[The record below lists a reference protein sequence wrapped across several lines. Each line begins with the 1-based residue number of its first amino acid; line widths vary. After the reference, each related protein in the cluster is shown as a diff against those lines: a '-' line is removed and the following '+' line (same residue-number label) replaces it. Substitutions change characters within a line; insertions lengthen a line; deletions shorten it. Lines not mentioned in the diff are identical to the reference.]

1 MPDSQFNGVVATWEW
16 DVATRQL
23 TWSPE
28 LEAFYGLEPGTVRA
42 YQEFRARIHPDD
54 LDRME
59 ARHEAAIRNHQPFD
73 IEFRIVLPSGEVRW
87 LLMVGRGV
95 WDDGGHLL
103 RVFGSNIVITERKRL
118 EDLHRRSE
126 QRLQFLVTLNDALR
140 PMSDPSEVQETAARM
155 LGEHLRV
162 TRAGYAEVDGREYII
177 RREYK
182 SGVAPLVGQGP
193 IGTFGAALREAYL
206 RGETVVV
213 TDVQTDPRFTEVE
226 RIRMQNRQIAAF
238 IGVTLLKGGRVVAAF
253 GVNHAMARI
262 WSPME
267 VELVRDVAERT
278 WDAVERTRAEAA
290 LREREHR
297 LRLALDAS
305 GGGSWTWEASS
316 NHIDWDEGFRM
327 RYGFG
332 PEEPPSFEAWV
343 SRIHEEDRPRLL
355 SFLNK
360 VQQTTTLDAWDNT
373 FRIVRPDGT
382 VAWMQSRG
390 RADRDANGQLSR
402 LTGLDL
408 DITHHRRAEEAVQAR
423 RDEER
428 DRELRLLLETAAQ
441 GIVSVDARGRIVTAN
456 RAFEAMFGWE
466 PGELIGQPIEQL
478 LPWSLVD
485 VHAQH
490 RIDDVAA
497 PDPRRIGRN
506 QDLVGRRKDGST
518 FPIETSL
525 NHIPGLDG
533 GHAFAFV
540 TDITE
545 RRRAAAALEERTV
558 ELERRTAQLSH
569 LASDL
574 TLAEQ
579 HAREQ
584 LAKTLH
590 DGLQQLLLIAALNLD
605 QQMKHDAETRTA
617 PAEHLVQAKSHVEEA
632 IAAARS
638 LSFELYP
645 PALQSSGLPAALSW
659 LADWTRTKYGIEVQV
674 SASPLAN
681 SARKDV
687 RTLLFE
693 SVREL
698 LLNAVKHAHADRVSV
713 DLAVDADGML
723 CITVTDQGIGFEPA
737 EVSEPAKGG
746 HAGWGLFSIRE
757 RLTLLGGRFDIE
769 SNPGQGSRFRLIAP
783 IGTPDTAV
791 APDLQSHAAIGPA
804 SSSAASLAAA
814 HALKI
819 LIVDDHA
826 AVRRVFR
833 DVLQERLE
841 LCVVGEASNG
851 LEAIAQAHALR
862 PHVILMDISMPRMD
876 GVDATRRIHG
886 ELPAIQIL
894 GLSMQVRTETHHPIE
909 SAGASGFFVKGA
921 DTQRLIDHLL
931 GVHAAMVAG
940 LAS

>member
-1 MPDSQFNGVVATWEW
+1 MPDSRFSGVVATWEW
-16 DVATRQL
+16 DARTRKL

-28 LEAFYGLEPGTVRA
+28 LEAFFGLQPGTVHA
-42 YQEFRARIHPDD
+42 YQEFRARVHPDD

-59 ARHEAAIRNHQPFD
+59 ARHESAIRDHQPFD
-73 IEFRIVLPSGEVRW
+73 IEFRIVLPSGEIRW
-87 LLMVGRGV
+87 LLTVGRGV
-95 WDDGGHLL
+95 WDEAGRLL
-103 RVFGSNIVITERKRL
+103 RVVGSNIVITERKRL
-118 EDLHRRSE
+118 EEVHRRSE
-126 QRLQFLVTLNDALR
+126 QRLKFLVMLNDALR
-140 PMSDPSEVQETAARM
+140 PLSDPSDVQEAAARL

-162 TRAGYAEVDGREYII
+162 TRAGYAEVDGGDYII
-177 RREYK
+177 RREYN
-182 SGVAPLVGQGP
+182 SGVAPLVGKGP
-193 IGTFGAALREAYL
+193 LGTFGAALREAYM

-213 TDVQTDPRFTEVE
+213 TDVQTDPRFTEAE
-226 RIRMQNRQIAAF
+226 RVRMQSRQIAAF

-253 GVNHAMARI
+253 GVNHATARI

-290 LREREHR
+290 LRHRELR

-305 GGGSWTWEASS
+305 GGGSWTWEAST
-316 NHIDWDEGFRM
+316 NRIDWDDGFRLQ
-327 RYGFG
+327 YGFSA
-332 PEEPPSFEAWV
+332 EEPPTFEAWL
-343 SRIHEEDRPRLL
+343 SRVHEEDRPRLL
-355 SFLNK
+355 STLDK
-360 VQQTTTLDAWDNT
+360 VQQTTTQDDWDNT

-382 VAWMQSRG
+382 IAWMQSRG
-390 RADRDANGQLSR
+390 RADRDVNGQLTR

-408 DITHHRRAEEAVQAR
+408 DVTQHRRAEEAVQAR

-428 DRELRLLLETAAQ
+428 DREVRLLLETAAQ
-441 GIVSVDARGRIVTAN
+441 GIVSLDSSGRIVTAN
-456 RAFEAMFGWE
+456 RALEAMFGWA
-466 PGELIGQPIEQL
+466 PGELIGQSIEQL
-478 LPWSLVD
+478 LPWSLGD
-485 VHAQH
+485 VH
-490 RIDDVAA
+490 
-497 PDPRRIGRN
+497 DPRRIDYFAAPYPHLVGNR
-506 QDLVGRRKDGST
+506 DLVGRRKDGST
-518 FPIETSL
+518 IPIEVSF
-525 NHIPGLDG
+525 NHVPGPDG
-533 GHAFAFV
+533 GHAYAFV

-545 RRRAAAALEERTV
+545 RRRAAAALQERTG
-558 ELERRTAQLSH
+558 ELERRTAQLSQ

-605 QQMKHDAETRTA
+605 QQMKHDAETGGS
-617 PAEHLVQAKSHVEEA
+617 PAEHLVQAKSHIEEA
-632 IAAARS
+632 ITAARS
-638 LSFELYP
+638 LSFELFP
-645 PALQSSGLPAALSW
+645 PALQSSGLPAALTW
-659 LADWTRTKYGIEVQV
+659 LADWTRNKYGIEVQV
-674 SASPLAN
+674 SAAPLAN

-713 DLAVDADGML
+713 DLAVDEDGML

-737 EVSEPAKGG
+737 EVGEPAKGG
-746 HAGWGLFSIRE
+746 PAGWGLFSIRE

-769 SNPGQGSRFRLIAP
+769 SSPGQGARFRLIAP
-783 IGTPDTAV
+783 LGAQDTTSSAQD
-791 APDLQSHAAIGPA
+791 PQSHAAIGPV
-804 SSSAASLAAA
+804 SSAASIATA

-833 DVLQERLE
+833 DLLQQRLE

-851 LEAIAQAHALR
+851 LEAIAQARVLR
-862 PHVILMDISMPRMD
+862 PDVILMDISMPKMD
-876 GVDATRRIHG
+876 GVEATRRISA

-894 GLSMQVRTETHHPIE
+894 GLSMQVRTETRHPIE
-909 SAGASGFFVKGA
+909 HAGASGFFIKGA

-931 GVHAAMVAG
+931 DIHGS
-940 LAS
+940 LT

>member
-1 MPDSQFNGVVATWEW
+1 MPDRQFNGVVATWEL
-16 DVATRQL
+16 DARTRQL

-28 LEAFYGLEPGTVRA
+28 LEAFFGLQPGTVRA
-42 YQEFRARIHPDD
+42 YQEFRARVHPDD

-59 ARHEAAIRNHQPFD
+59 ARHESAIRDHQPFD
-73 IEFRIVLPSGEVRW
+73 IEFRIVLPSGEIRW
-87 LLMVGRGV
+87 LLTVGRGV
-95 WDDGGHLL
+95 WDEGGRLL
-103 RVFGSNIVITERKRL
+103 RVVGSNIVITERKRL
-118 EDLHRRSE
+118 EELHRRSE
-126 QRLQFLVTLNDALR
+126 QRLKFLVMLSDALR
-140 PMSDPSEVQETAARM
+140 PLSDPSDVQEAAARL

-162 TRAGYAEVDGREYII
+162 TRAGYAEVDDREYII

-193 IGTFGAALREAYL
+193 VGTFGAALREAYM

-226 RIRMQNRQIAAF
+226 RVRLQSKQIAAF
-238 IGVTLLKGGRVVAAF
+238 IGATLLKGGRVVAAF
-253 GVNHAMARI
+253 GVNHATARI

-290 LREREHR
+290 LRQRELR

-305 GGGSWTWEASS
+305 GGGSWTWEAST
-316 NHIDWDEGFRM
+316 NRVDWDDGFRA
-327 RYGFG
+327 RYDFS
-332 PEEPPSFEAWV
+332 PEEPPTFEAWL
-343 SRIHEEDRPRLL
+343 SRVHEEDRPRLM
-355 SFLNK
+355 STLNE
-360 VQQTTTLDAWDNT
+360 VQQTTTQDDWDNT
-373 FRIVRPDGT
+373 FRIVRLDGT
-382 VAWMQSRG
+382 IAWMQSRG
-390 RADRDANGQLSR
+390 RADRDVNGQVTR

-408 DITHHRRAEEAVQAR
+408 DITQHRRAEEAVQAR

-428 DRELRLLLETAAQ
+428 DREVRLLLETAAQ
-441 GIVSVDARGRIVTAN
+441 GIVSLDAGGRIVTAN
-456 RAFEAMFGWE
+456 RALEKMFGWA
-466 PGELIGQPIEQL
+466 PGELIGQSIERL
-478 LPWSLVD
+478 LPWSLGD
-485 VHAQH
+485 MRNQDP
-490 RIDDVAA
+490 IDYFAA
-497 PDPRRIGRN
+497 PYPHLVGNR
-506 QDLVGRRKDGST
+506 DLVGRRKDGST
-518 FPIETSL
+518 IPIEVSF
-525 NHIPGLDG
+525 NHVPGPDG

-545 RRRAAAALEERTV
+545 RRRAAAALQERTV
-558 ELERRTAQLSH
+558 ELERRTAQLSQ

-605 QQMKHDAETRTA
+605 QQMKHDGETGA
-617 PAEHLVQAKSHVEEA
+617 SPAEHLVQAKSHIEEA
-632 IAAARS
+632 ITAARS
-638 LSFELYP
+638 LSFELFP
-645 PALQSSGLPAALSW
+645 PALQSSGLPAALTW
-659 LADWTRTKYGIEVQV
+659 LADWTRNKYGIEVQV
-674 SASPLAN
+674 SAAPLAN

-737 EVSEPAKGG
+737 EVGDSAKGG
-746 HAGWGLFSIRE
+746 PAGWGLFSIRE

-769 SNPGQGSRFRLIAP
+769 SSPGQGARFRLIAP
-783 IGTPDTAV
+783 LSAQDTSSALDPQSQAV
-791 APDLQSHAAIGPA
+791 IGPSA
-804 SSSAASLAAA
+804 SNAASIAAA

-833 DVLQERLE
+833 DLLQQRLE
-841 LCVVGEASNG
+841 LSVIGEASNG
-851 LEAIAQAHALR
+851 LEAIAQARVLR
-862 PHVILMDISMPRMD
+862 PDVILMDISMPKMD
-876 GVDATRRIHG
+876 GVEATRRIRA
-886 ELPAIQIL
+886 ELPGIQIL
-894 GLSMQVRTETHHPIE
+894 GLSMQVRTETRHPIE
-909 SAGASGFFVKGA
+909 HAGASGFFIKGA

-931 GVHAAMVAG
+931 DIHGTMT
-940 LAS
+940 

>member
-42 YQEFRARIHPDD
+42 YQEFRARVHPDD

-59 ARHEAAIRNHQPFD
+59 AKHEAAIRQHQPFD
-73 IEFRIVLPSGEVRW
+73 IEFRIVLPSGEIRW
-87 LLMVGRGV
+87 LLMVGRGI
-95 WDDGGHLL
+95 WDEDGRLE
-103 RVFGSNIVITERKRL
+103 RVVGSNIVITERKRL
-118 EDLHRRSE
+118 EEVHRRSE

-140 PMSDPSEVQETAARM
+140 PLSDPSDVQEAAARM

-162 TRAGYAEVDGREYII
+162 TRAGYAEIDGREYII

-193 IGTFGAALREAYL
+193 TGTFGAALREAYM

-238 IGVTLLKGGRVVAAF
+238 IGVTLLKGGQVVAAF

-262 WSPME
+262 WSPTE

-278 WDAVERTRAEAA
+278 WDAVERTRAETA

-305 GGGSWTWEASS
+305 GGGSWTWEAST
-316 NHIDWDEGFRM
+316 NRVDWDDGFRV
-327 RYGFG
+327 RYGFA
-332 PEEPPSFEAWV
+332 PEETPTFEAWV
-343 SRIHEEDRPRLL
+343 SRVHEEDRPRLL
-355 SFLNK
+355 SVLNQ

-390 RADRDANGQLSR
+390 RADRDVNGQLTR

-408 DITHHRRAEEAVQAR
+408 DITQHRRAEEAVQAR

-441 GIVSVDARGRIVTAN
+441 GIVSVDARGTIVTAN
-456 RAFEAMFGWE
+456 RALETMFGYA
-466 PGELIGQPIEQL
+466 PAELIGQSIERL
-478 LPWSLVD
+478 LPWSLGD
-485 VHAQH
+485 VHAQR
-490 RIDDVAA
+490 RIDYFAA
-497 PDPRRIGRN
+497 PHPQLVSN
-506 QDLVGRRKDGST
+506 KDLVGQRKDGST
-518 FPIETSL
+518 IPIEVSL
-525 NHIPGLDG
+525 NHVPGPDG

-605 QQMKHDAETRTA
+605 QQMKHDAETGTS
-617 PAEHLVQAKSHVEEA
+617 PADHLMQAKSHVEEA

-638 LSFELYP
+638 LSFELFP
-645 PALQSSGLPAALSW
+645 PVLQSSGLPAALSW
-659 LADWTRTKYGIEVQV
+659 LADWTRNKYGIEVQV

-698 LLNAVKHAHADRVSV
+698 LLNAVKHAQAERVSV

-737 EVSEPAKGG
+737 EASEPAKGG

-757 RLTLLGGRFDIE
+757 RLTLLGGRFDVD
-769 SNPGQGSRFRLIAP
+769 SSPGHGARFRLTAP
-783 IGTPDTAV
+783 LGAQDTGSAQ
-791 APDLQSHAAIGPA
+791 DLPNLAAIGPV

-833 DVLQERLE
+833 DMLQERLE

-876 GVDATRRIHG
+876 GVDATRRIHA
-886 ELPAIQIL
+886 ELPAVQIL
-894 GLSMQVRTETHHPIE
+894 GLSMQVRTETRHPIE
-909 SAGASGFFVKGA
+909 HAGASGFFVKGA
-921 DTQRLIDHLL
+921 DTQRLIEHLL
-931 GVHAAMVAG
+931 GVHADMIAR
-940 LAS
+940 L

>member
-1 MPDSQFNGVVATWEW
+1 MPDSQFSGVVGTWEW
-16 DVATRQL
+16 DAITRQL

-28 LEAFYGLEPGTVRA
+28 LEAFFGLEPGTART
-42 YQEFRARIHPDD
+42 YQEFRARVHPDD

-59 ARHEAAIRNHQPFD
+59 AKHEAAIRDRQPFD
-73 IEFRIVLPSGEVRW
+73 IEFRIVLPSGEIRW
-87 LLMVGRGV
+87 LLTIGRGV
-95 WDDGGHLL
+95 WDEGGRLL
-103 RVFGSNIVITERKRL
+103 RVVGSNIVITERKRL
-118 EDLHRRSE
+118 EEVHRRSE
-126 QRLQFLVTLNDALR
+126 QRLLFLVMLNDALR
-140 PMSDPSEVQETAARM
+140 PLSDPSDVQGAAARL

-177 RREYK
+177 RREYN
-182 SGVAPLVGQGP
+182 SGVASLVGKGP
-193 IGTFGAALREAYL
+193 VGTFGAALRDAYM
-206 RGETVVV
+206 RGESVVV

-226 RIRMQNRQIAAF
+226 RVRMQTRQIAAF

-278 WDAVERTRAEAA
+278 WDAVERARAEAA
-290 LREREHR
+290 LREREQR

-305 GGGSWTWEASS
+305 GGGSWTWEAST
-316 NHIDWDEGFRM
+316 HRIDWDDGFRV
-327 RYGFG
+327 RYGFS
-332 PEEPPSFEAWV
+332 PEEPPTFEAWL
-343 SRIHEEDRPRLL
+343 SRVHEEDRPRLL
-355 SFLNK
+355 SVLNQ
-360 VQQTTTLDAWDNT
+360 VQQTTTLDDWDNT

-390 RADRDANGQLSR
+390 RADRDVNGQLTR

-408 DITHHRRAEEAVQAR
+408 DITQLRRAEEAVQAR

-428 DRELRLLLETAAQ
+428 DREVRLLLETAAQ
-441 GIVSVDARGRIVTAN
+441 GIVSVDARGMIVTAN
-456 RAFEAMFGWE
+456 RALETMFGWA
-466 PGELIGQPIEQL
+466 PGELIGHSIEQL
-478 LPWSLVD
+478 LPWSFVD
-485 VHAQH
+485 VPAQH
-490 RIDDVAA
+490 RIDYFAA
-497 PDPRRIGRN
+497 PYPRLGAN
-506 QDLVGRRKDGST
+506 HDLVGQRKDGST
-518 FPIETSL
+518 IPIEVSL
-525 NHIPGLDG
+525 NHVPGPGG

-558 ELERRTAQLSH
+558 ELERRTAQLSQ

-605 QQMKHDAETRTA
+605 QQMKHDAQTGGS
-617 PAEHLVQAKSHVEEA
+617 PAEHLVQAKSHLDEA

-638 LSFELYP
+638 LSFELFP
-645 PALQSSGLPAALSW
+645 PVLQSSGLPAALTW
-659 LADWTRTKYGIEVQV
+659 LADWTRNKYGIDVQV
-674 SASPLAN
+674 SAAPLAN

-723 CITVTDQGIGFEPA
+723 CITVADQGIGFEPS
-737 EVSEPAKGG
+737 EVGEAAKGG
-746 HAGWGLFSIRE
+746 PAGWGLFSIRE
-757 RLTLLGGRFDIE
+757 RLTLLGGRFDID
-769 SNPGQGSRFRLIAP
+769 SSPGHGARFRLIAP
-783 IGTPDTAV
+783 LGAQDTSSTQD
-791 APDLQSHAAIGPA
+791 PQSHAVIGPA
-804 SSSAASLAAA
+804 SSGAASLATA
-814 HALKI
+814 HALKV

-851 LEAIAQAHALR
+851 LEAIAQARALR
-862 PHVILMDISMPRMD
+862 PDVILMDISMPKMD
-876 GVDATRRIHG
+876 GVEATRRIRA

-894 GLSMQVRTETHHPIE
+894 GLSMQVRTETRHPIE
-909 SAGASGFFVKGA
+909 HAGASGFFVKGA

-931 GVHAAMVAG
+931 GIHAAMIAR
-940 LAS
+940 L

>member
-1 MPDSQFNGVVATWEW
+1 MADSQFSGVVATWEW
-16 DVATRQL
+16 DARTRQL

-28 LEAFYGLEPGTVRA
+28 LESFFGVQPGTIRA
-42 YQEFRARIHPDD
+42 SQEFRARIHPDD

-59 ARHEAAIRNHQPFD
+59 ARHESAIRDHLPFD
-73 IEFRIVLPSGEVRW
+73 IEFRIVLPSGEIRW
-87 LLMVGRGV
+87 LLTVGRGV
-95 WDDGGHLL
+95 WDDGGRLL
-103 RVFGSNIVITERKRL
+103 RVVGSNIVITERKRL
-118 EDLHRRSE
+118 EELHRRSE
-126 QRLQFLVTLNDALR
+126 QRLKFLVMLNDALR
-140 PMSDPSEVQETAARM
+140 PLSDPSDVQEAAARL

-193 IGTFGAALREAYL
+193 LGTFGAELREAYM

-213 TDVQTDPRFTEVE
+213 TDVQTDPRFTEAE
-226 RIRMQNRQIAAF
+226 RVRMQSRQIAAF

-253 GVNHAMARI
+253 GVNHATARI

-290 LREREHR
+290 LRQRELR

-305 GGGSWTWEASS
+305 GGGSWTWEAST
-316 NHIDWDEGFRM
+316 NRVDWDDGFRA
-327 RYGFG
+327 RYGFS
-332 PEEPPSFEAWV
+332 PEEPPTFEAWL
-343 SRIHEEDRPRLL
+343 SRVHEEDRPRLM
-355 SFLNK
+355 STLNE
-360 VQQTTTLDAWDNT
+360 VQETTRDDWDNT

-382 VAWMQSRG
+382 IAWMQSRG
-390 RADRDANGQLSR
+390 RADRDVNGQLTR

-408 DITHHRRAEEAVQAR
+408 DVTQHRRAEEAVQAR

-428 DRELRLLLETAAQ
+428 DREVRLLLETAAQ
-441 GIVSVDARGRIVTAN
+441 GIVSLDASGKIVTAN
-456 RAFEAMFGWE
+456 RALEAMFGWAR
-466 PGELIGQPIEQL
+466 GELIGQSIEQL
-478 LPWSLVD
+478 VPWSLGD
-485 VHAQH
+485 AHDQP
-490 RIDDVAA
+490 RIDYFAA
-497 PDPRRIGRN
+497 PYHHLVGNR
-506 QDLVGRRKDGST
+506 DLVGRRKDGST
-518 FPIETSL
+518 IPIEVNF
-525 NHIPGLDG
+525 NHVPGPDG

-545 RRRAAAALEERTV
+545 RRRAAAALQERTV
-558 ELERRTAQLSH
+558 ELERRTAQLSQ

-605 QQMKHDAETRTA
+605 QQMKHDGEAGA
-617 PAEHLVQAKSHVEEA
+617 SPAEHLVQAKSHIEEA
-632 IAAARS
+632 ITAARS
-638 LSFELYP
+638 LSFELFP
-645 PALQSSGLPAALSW
+645 PALQSSGLPAALTW
-659 LADWTRTKYGIEVQV
+659 LADWTRNKYGIEVQV
-674 SASPLAN
+674 SAAPLAN
-681 SARKDV
+681 STRKDV

-737 EVSEPAKGG
+737 EVGESAKGG
-746 HAGWGLFSIRE
+746 PPGWGLFSIRE
-757 RLTLLGGRFDIE
+757 RLTLLGGRFDID
-769 SNPGQGSRFRLIAP
+769 SSPGQGARFRL
-783 IGTPDTAV
+783 V
-791 APDLQSHAAIGPA
+791 APLGAQDTSSAQDPQSQASIGPA
-804 SSSAASLAAA
+804 ASSAASIAAA

-833 DVLQERLE
+833 DLLQQRLE
-841 LCVVGEASNG
+841 LSVIGEASNG
-851 LEAIAQAHALR
+851 LEAIAQARVLR
-862 PHVILMDISMPRMD
+862 PDVILMDISMPKMD
-876 GVDATRRIHG
+876 GVEATRRIRA

-894 GLSMQVRTETHHPIE
+894 GLSMQVRTETRHPIE
-909 SAGASGFFVKGA
+909 HAGAAGFFIKGA

-931 GVHAAMVAG
+931 DIHGTMT
-940 LAS
+940 

>member
-1 MPDSQFNGVVATWEW
+1 MPDFQFNGVVATWEW
-16 DVATRQL
+16 DARTRQL

-28 LEAFYGLEPGTVRA
+28 LESFFGLQPGTVRA
-42 YQEFRARIHPDD
+42 QQEFRARVHPDD

-59 ARHEAAIRNHQPFD
+59 ARHESAIRDHLPFD
-73 IEFRIVLPSGEVRW
+73 IEFRIVLPSGEIRW
-87 LLMVGRGV
+87 LLTVGRGI
-95 WDDGGHLL
+95 WDERGRLL
-103 RVFGSNIVITERKRL
+103 RVVGSNIVITERKRL
-118 EDLHRRSE
+118 EEVHRRSE
-126 QRLQFLVTLNDALR
+126 QRLKFLVMLNDALR
-140 PMSDPSEVQETAARM
+140 PLSDPSDVQETAARL

-162 TRAGYAEVDGREYII
+162 TRAGYAEVDGRDYII

-182 SGVAPLVGQGP
+182 SGVSPLVGQGP
-193 IGTFGAALREAYL
+193 LGSFGAALREAYM
-206 RGETVVV
+206 RGETAVV
-213 TDVQTDPRFTEVE
+213 TDVQTDPRFTEAE
-226 RIRMQNRQIAAF
+226 RVRMQSRQIAAF

-278 WDAVERTRAEAA
+278 WDAVERTRAEVA
-290 LREREHR
+290 LRQRELR

-305 GGGSWTWEASS
+305 GGGSWTWEAST
-316 NHIDWDEGFRM
+316 NRIDWDDGFRA
-327 RYGFG
+327 RYGFS
-332 PEEPPSFEAWV
+332 PEEPPTFEAWL
-343 SRIHEEDRPRLL
+343 SRVHEEDRPRLL
-355 SFLNK
+355 STLNQ
-360 VQQTTTLDAWDNT
+360 VQQTTTQDDWDNT

-382 VAWMQSRG
+382 IAWMQSRG
-390 RADRDANGQLSR
+390 RADRDANGQVAR

-408 DITHHRRAEEAVQAR
+408 DVTQHRRAEEAVQAR

-428 DRELRLLLETAAQ
+428 DREVRLLLETASQ
-441 GIVSVDARGRIVTAN
+441 GIVSMDASGTIVTAN
-456 RAFEAMFGWE
+456 RALEAMFGWA
-466 PGELIGQPIEQL
+466 PGELIGQSIEQL
-478 LPWSLVD
+478 LPWSLGDVD
-485 VHAQH
+485 GPH
-490 RIDDVAA
+490 RIDYFAA
-497 PDPRRIGRN
+497 PYPHLVGNR
-506 QDLVGRRKDGST
+506 DLVGRRKDGST
-518 FPIETSL
+518 IPIEVSL
-525 NHIPGLDG
+525 NHVPGPDG

-545 RRRAAAALEERTV
+545 RRRAAAALQERTV
-558 ELERRTAQLSH
+558 ELERRTAQLSQ

-605 QQMKHDAETRTA
+605 QQMKHDAETGA
-617 PAEHLVQAKSHVEEA
+617 SPAEHLVQAKSHVEEA
-632 IAAARS
+632 ITAARS
-638 LSFELYP
+638 LSFELFP
-645 PALQSSGLPAALSW
+645 PALQSSGLPAALTW
-659 LADWTRTKYGIEVQV
+659 LADWTRNKYGIEVQV
-674 SASPLAN
+674 SAAPLAN

-737 EVSEPAKGG
+737 EVGESAKGG
-746 HAGWGLFSIRE
+746 PPGWGLFSIRE
-757 RLTLLGGRFDIE
+757 RLTLLGGRFDID
-769 SNPGQGSRFRLIAP
+769 SSPGQGARFRLIAP
-783 IGTPDTAV
+783 LGAQDTTSAQ
-791 APDLQSHAAIGPA
+791 DLQSQAVIGPA
-804 SSSAASLAAA
+804 ASSAASIATAN
-814 HALKI
+814 ALKI

-833 DVLQERLE
+833 DLLQQRLE
-841 LCVVGEASNG
+841 LSVIGEASNG
-851 LEAIAQAHALR
+851 LEAIAQARVLR
-862 PHVILMDISMPRMD
+862 PDVILMDISMPKMD
-876 GVDATRRIHG
+876 GVEATRRIRA

-894 GLSMQVRTETHHPIE
+894 GLSMQVRTETRHPIE
-909 SAGASGFFVKGA
+909 HAGASGFFIKGA

-931 GVHAAMVAG
+931 DIHGTMT
-940 LAS
+940 

>member
-1 MPDSQFNGVVATWEW
+1 MPDSQFSGVVGTWEW

-28 LEAFYGLEPGTVRA
+28 FEAFFGFEAGTVHTSE
-42 YQEFRARIHPDD
+42 EFRARVHPDD
-54 LDRME
+54 LARME
-59 ARHEAAIRNHQPFD
+59 AKFEASIRDRQPFD
-73 IEFRIVLPSGEVRW
+73 IEFRIVLPSGEIRW
-87 LLMVGRGV
+87 LQAMGRGV
-95 WDDGGHLL
+95 WDEGGRLL
-103 RVFGSNIVITERKRL
+103 RVVGNNIVITERKRL
-118 EDLHRRSE
+118 EELHRRSE
-126 QRLQFLVTLNDALR
+126 QRLQFLVLLNDALR
-140 PMSDPSEVQETAARM
+140 PLSDPSDVQEAAARL

-162 TRAGYAEVDGREYII
+162 TRAGYAEVDAREYII
-177 RREYK
+177 RREYA
-182 SGVAPLVGQGP
+182 SGVTPLVGQGP
-193 IGTFGAALREAYL
+193 LGSFGAALRDAYA

-213 TDVQTDPRFTEVE
+213 TDVQSDPRFTEAE
-226 RIRMQNRQIAAF
+226 RVRMQTRQIAAF

-253 GVNHAMARI
+253 GVNHSTPRL

-278 WDAVERTRAEAA
+278 WDAVERARAEAA

-305 GGGSWTWEASS
+305 GGGSWTWEAST
-316 NHIDWDEGFRM
+316 NHIDWDDGFRL
-327 RYGFG
+327 RYGFA
-332 PEEPPSFEAWV
+332 PDEPATFEGWV
-343 SRIHEEDRPRLL
+343 SRVHEEDRARLL
-355 SFLNK
+355 GFLEK
-360 VQQTTTLDAWDNT
+360 VQQSTTLDAWDNT

-390 RADRDANGQLSR
+390 RADRDVNGQLTR

-408 DITHHRRAEEAVQAR
+408 DITQLRRAEEADQAR

-428 DRELRLLLETAAQ
+428 DREVRLLLETAAQ
-441 GIVSVDARGRIVTAN
+441 GIVSVDAGGRIVTAN
-456 RAFEAMFGWE
+456 RALETMFGWGR
-466 PGELIGQPIEQL
+466 GELVGQSIERL
-478 LPWSLVD
+478 LPWSVGD

-490 RIDDVAA
+490 RIDYFAS
-497 PDPRRIGRN
+497 PNPRVIGANR
-506 QDLVGRRKDGST
+506 DLVGERKDGSK
-518 FPIETSL
+518 FPIEVSL
-525 NHIPGLDG
+525 NHVPGEGG

-545 RRRAAAALEERTV
+545 RRRAAAALQERTV
-558 ELERRTAQLSH
+558 ELERRTAQLSQ

-590 DGLQQLLLIAALNLD
+590 DGLQQLLLIATLNLD
-605 QQMKHDAETRTA
+605 QQLKHDAQTGTS
-617 PAEHLVQAKSHVEEA
+617 PAEHIVQAKSHLDEA

-638 LSFELYP
+638 LSFELFP
-645 PALQSSGLPAALSW
+645 PVLQSSGLPAAITW
-659 LADWTRTKYGIEVQV
+659 LADWTRNKYGIEVQV
-674 SASPLAN
+674 SAAPLAN

-698 LLNAVKHAHADRVSV
+698 LLNAVKHAHAERVSV
-713 DLAVDADGML
+713 DLAVDANGML

-737 EVSEPAKGG
+737 EVGEPAKGG
-746 HAGWGLFSIRE
+746 PAGWGLFSIRE

-769 SNPGQGSRFRLIAP
+769 SSPGHGARFRLIAP
-783 IGTPDTAV
+783 LGAQDTGS
-791 APDLQSHAAIGPA
+791 PQDPLSHAVIGLA
-804 SSSAASLAAA
+804 SSSATSPMTV
-814 HALKI
+814 HTLKI
-819 LIVDDHA
+819 LIVDDHT

-833 DVLQERLE
+833 DVLQERVE

-851 LEAIAQAHALR
+851 IEAIAQAHALR
-862 PHVILMDISMPRMD
+862 PDVILMDISMPQMD
-876 GVDATRRIHG
+876 GVEATRRICA

-894 GLSMQVRTETHHPIE
+894 GLSMQVRTEARHPIE
-909 SAGASGFFVKGA
+909 HAGASGFFIKGA

-931 GVHAAMVAG
+931 EIHGTMTAR
-940 LAS
+940 S